1 MATFF
6 FEVTYKRHKN
16 IQSKL
21 KIKAK
26 NTANDSKN
34 GLILG
39 NLLDQGFWTP
49 LGTKLLTIIGSRY
62 CITMHPPPKS
72 KSEIAKNP

>member
-39 NLLDQGFWTP
+39 NLLDQGF
-49 LGTKLLTIIGSRY
+49 
-62 CITMHPPPKS
+62 
-72 KSEIAKNP
+72 